1 MAKIIDITDKLAFNE
16 NPVLKIKDVELEV
29 NSDAETVLRIMGML
43 EGDSTPK
50 EIVDIC
56 GLIFPEESQRKLQSL
71 SLKFNDYALVVNAAI
86 DLVIGEEQ
94 GE

>member
-1 MAKIIDITDKLAFNE
+1 MAKIIDITDKLAFDE

-43 EGDSTPK
+43 GGDSTPK
-50 EIVDIC
+50 EIADIC
-56 GLIFPEESQRKLQSL
+56 GLIFPDDSQRKLQSL
-71 SLKFNDYALVVNAAI
+71 SLKFNDYSLVINAAI